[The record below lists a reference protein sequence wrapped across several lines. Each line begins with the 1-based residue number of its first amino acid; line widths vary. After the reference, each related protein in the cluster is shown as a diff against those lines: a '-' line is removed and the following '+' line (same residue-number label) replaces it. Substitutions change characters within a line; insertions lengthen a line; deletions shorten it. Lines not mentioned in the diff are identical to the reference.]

1 MTDNILQKLEEKVML
16 LLTELE
22 GLREEM
28 GQLRQENAQF
38 RAEKMTYTKKLQA
51 LVSLLDSL
59 EESPADESE
68 SLNVSTLEVL
78 QGQEEYTTA

>member
-22 GLREEM
+22 GLREEL

-59 EESPADESE
+59 EVTDESA
-68 SLNVSTLEVL
+68 NVSTLEVL
-78 QGQEEYTTA
+78 QGQEEYATA